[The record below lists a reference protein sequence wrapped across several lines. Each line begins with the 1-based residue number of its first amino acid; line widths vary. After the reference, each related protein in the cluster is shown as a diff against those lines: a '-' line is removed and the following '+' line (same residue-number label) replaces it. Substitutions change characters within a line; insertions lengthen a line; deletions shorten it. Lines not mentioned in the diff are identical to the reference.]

1 MTDKEKASA
10 ATEASAVS
18 VGADVC
24 SPIVAERLPDVNDCL
39 RLREVIS
46 QIEDKDKNIALVVK
60 AAYPGFNRQLL
71 SQCQNPDKYG
81 VLIRPEGLDIIMKA
95 YKVSEPPL
103 DPAPGQTASED
114 APKPKRKKEKR
125 RLSRAVTLRM
135 TPKDYQRMEKKV
147 KADGFTSVQ
156 GWLYV
161 KVAEY
166 VAGGQ
171 YQVKLQREL
180 QTCGMTF
187 LVYGIL
193 DCLKAGEIF
202 DIKFKTKSFGS
213 LELAGSYLESPQHS
227 AYFYICPEAYK
238 FTYLVSDGADL
249 YTEEY
254 TPEMTRPIEEIISDF
269 VQFLNDTNN
278 LSTYKEKWLAQ

>member
-1 MTDKEKASA
+1 MPRYLITQSLLSAWLYCFNCHEDYAEEAMASFLDTLNRVPSEQNEAMKAGSDF
-10 ATEASAVS
+10 E
-18 VGADVC
+18 
-24 SPIVAERLPDVNDCL
+24 
-39 RLREVIS
+39 
-46 QIEDKDKNIALVVK
+46 ALV
-60 AAYPGFNRQLL
+60 
-71 SQCQNPDKYG
+71 YG
-81 VLIRPEGLDIIMKA
+81 I
-95 YKVSEPPL
+95 
-103 DPAPGQTASED
+103 
-114 APKPKRKKEKR
+114 
-125 RLSRAVTLRM
+125 
-135 TPKDYQRMEKKV
+135 
-147 KADGFTSVQ
+147 ADGMEGPQQIMLPGVNPVSGEAYEGTKLPKNYE
-156 GWLYV
+156 GAV